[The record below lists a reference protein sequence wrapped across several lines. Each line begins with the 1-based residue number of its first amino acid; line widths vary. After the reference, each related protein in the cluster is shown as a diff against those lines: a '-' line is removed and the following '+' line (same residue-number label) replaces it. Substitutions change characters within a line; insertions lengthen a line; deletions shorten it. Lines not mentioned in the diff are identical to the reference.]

1 MESLSNTE
9 KQIIEAAKKIFFQK
23 GLSGARMQDIAD
35 EAGINK
41 ALLHYYYRSK
51 DKLFDMVFEDA
62 MNEMFV
68 DIKAS
73 QRKEVTLKEKI
84 TVVVNSYITVIGRNP
99 YLPLFILHEVNQNPE
114 RMVQRMTGGTN
125 FPEIKS
131 FIKDIQTGAKK
142 GVIRKVDPLQLVIS
156 IVSMSIFPFVARP
169 MIQGVFGLDNKQ
181 FAKFI
186 EERRTFIVD
195 FVMAAL
201 RP

>member
-73 QRKEVTLKEKI
+73 QRKDVTLKEKI

-99 YLPLFILHEVNQNPE
+99 YLPLFILHEVNQHPE
-114 RMVQRMTGGTN
+114 RMVQRMTGGAN

-156 IVSMSIFPFVARP
+156 IISMSIFPFVARP
-169 MIQGVFGLDNKQ
+169 MIQGNIRVGQ
-181 FAKFI
+181 
-186 EERRTFIVD
+186 
-195 FVMAAL
+195 
-201 RP
+201 